1 VRVTPKWF
9 GPWCR
14 RDGEPREAR
23 DLARLALDVSYAK
36 PAAVPGAFCFTSPDP
51 LPEGTDP
58 LPETA
63 YSHPWIEFRL
73 GNSSLMI
80 FKLAAEPPAHP

>member
-1 VRVTPKWF
+1 MPGGTASPAKSGTWPAW
-9 GPWCR
+9 PWAC
-14 RDGEPREAR
+14 PH
-23 DLARLALDVSYAK
+23 AK
-36 PAAVPGAFCFTSPDP
+36 PAAAPGWLPGAFGFTSPDP

-63 YSHPWIEFRL
+63 CGHPWIEIRL